1 MLALDEGLAATA
13 GTQETVNDPTT
24 RNLSSQRTGMAHGSR
39 RFFHWWAALLLLAS
53 LAVGSLMVFT
63 FGAVSFAAI
72 FILWLREGRRQPRL
86 ELDRIHGVILGLSTL
101 WFIVNIAIELVVTL
115 LKPHSEALYAPL
127 LMLGILYPPL
137 IMQQYYLEQAPLLRP
152 NRGWRI
158 PPLAM
163 FGISTVFLIIAS
175 LILLG
180 IVPSRTGPD
189 SLTLQ
194 SAIFGEFIIATV
206 YSALLYSKSH
216 RLSCAKERKIRFW
229 NLVLLALTV
238 GLFFSTVGLL
248 LVRSELYQLHQSLF
262 AYLGILSRSLPLCFF
277 FVSTYYYDRFAFFD
291 VFIKR
296 GTYFFLLLLFLLAYF
311 AFVIPLLDR
320 SQTGWLKP
328 WVLSLTLSPLLLLLP
343 WAYGRMALW
352 MDRFWLGRRFSAV
365 EAVKYFLSGTQEAI
379 DERGLVE
386 QAEQSLSTIFL
397 ADVKIL
403 VGADA
408 GTEGDGPDVVH
419 EVPIRERG
427 ETIGRICMGHRPND
441 APYFSED
448 VALLSSLAHV
458 FASLLD
464 NIRLQRRKREQERNE
479 QELRLSASRSEL
491 KALRA
496 QINPHFLFNAL
507 NAIAGLIHKEPAR
520 AEETVE
526 ELAEVFR
533 YALKR
538 SEKELVRL
546 EEELD
551 FVRAYLDVE
560 KARFGDRLSVQLDV
574 DEEAKGDLIPTMAIQ
589 TLVENAI
596 KHGVS
601 AIRGMGIIEIRAKRR
616 GDSLFLSVLDNGP
629 GPASAPLTGGSAED
643 GSGYGLRNLA
653 LRLKAH
659 YGAQGSLSI
668 RRDPGDRIT
677 VAAVTLPVVVSK
689 PV

>member
-1 MLALDEGLAATA
+1 MNRPTAANLD
-13 GTQETVNDPTT
+13 P
-24 RNLSSQRTGMAHGSR
+24 QRTRTARGSQ
-39 RFFHWWAALLLLAS
+39 RFFHWWAALLLLTS

-72 FILWLREGRRQPRL
+72 FILWLREGRTRPRL
-86 ELDRIHGVILGLSTL
+86 ELDRTHGIILGLSTL
-101 WFIVNIAIELVVTL
+101 WFLVNIGIELTVMV
-115 LKPHSEALYAPL
+115 SGRQSDALYVPL
-127 LMLGILYPPL
+127 LMLALFYPPL
-137 IMQQYYLEQAPLLRP
+137 IMHQFYLEQERFFRP
-152 NRGWRI
+152 NPKWKV
-158 PPLAM
+158 PVYTVYA
-163 FGISTVFLIIAS
+163 ISGQWLIAA
-175 LILLG
+175 
-180 IVPSRTGPD
+180 
-189 SLTLQ
+189 SLTLLGVVSLREGLVVIALQ
-194 SAIFGEFIIATV
+194 ITMFGEFIIATV

-216 RLSCAKERKIRFW
+216 RLSGSRERRLRIW

-248 LVRSELYQLHQSLF
+248 MVRSELYQVHRTLF

-277 FVSTYYYDRFAFFD
+277 FVGTYYHDRFAFFD

-311 AFVIPLLDR
+311 AFVNPLLDR
-320 SQTGWLKP
+320 SQVGWLKP
-328 WVLSLTLSPLLLLLP
+328 WVLSVTLSPLLLLLP
-343 WAYGRMALW
+343 WAYSRMALW
-352 MDRFWLGRRFSAV
+352 MDRFWLGRRFSTV
-365 EAVKYFLSGTQEAI
+365 GAVKYFLSGTQEAI

-386 QAEQSLSTIFL
+386 QAEQKLSAIFL
-397 ADVKIL
+397 ADVRICL
-403 VGADA
+403 GTTAGAERETPEA
-408 GTEGDGPDVVH
+408 VH

-427 ETIGRICMGHRPND
+427 ETIGRICMGRRPND

-448 VALLSSLAHV
+448 VTLLSSLADV
-458 FASLLD
+458 FASLLE
-464 NIRLQRRKREQERNE
+464 NIRLQQRKREQERNE

-507 NAIAGLIHKEPAR
+507 NAIAGLIHKQPAR

-533 YALKR
+533 YTLKR

-574 DEEAKGDLIPTMAIQ
+574 DDEAKGEMIPTMAVQ

-601 AIRGMGIIEIRAKRR
+601 AIRGMGIIEIRAKRQ
-616 GDSLFLSVLDNGP
+616 GDCLCLSVLDNGP
-629 GPASAPLTGGSAED
+629 GPIAAPLTDAPPEG

-653 LRLKAH
+653 SRLKAH
-659 YGAQGSLSI
+659 YGPLGSLSI

-677 VAAVTLPVVVSK
+677 VASVTLPIAVSK
-689 PV
+689 PVQG